1 MQNAIIYEGPS
12 SFDGKPV
19 VVIATGITN
28 PSRNIKTGPL
38 VTTWTMR
45 SDISP
50 AEATRSGEDASVC
63 GTCILRIKSCY
74 VQIHRA
80 PTMIWK
86 AYKAGRYSKENPR
99 KVGLN
104 RQLRLG
110 GYGDMVAPAEV
121 WQGLVSRA
129 ASYVGYTHMARIR
142 PDLKGLVQ
150 ASADSAED
158 AKELQAMGWKTF
170 RTKLPE
176 EPLLPGEV
184 YCPNEKTGIQCIQ
197 CNACNGKTHNIAINI
212 HGSPNR
218 KNAFRNNHP
227 LGEQQ

>member
-1 MQNAIIYEGPS
+1 MSNTVIYEGPS
-12 SFDGKPV
+12 TFDGKPV
-19 VVIATGITN
+19 VVIVTGITN
-28 PSRNIKTGPL
+28 PTRNVKTGPL
-38 VTTWTMR
+38 VTTWSLR

-50 AEATRSGEDASVC
+50 TDAMRADEDASVC
-63 GTCILRIKSCY
+63 GTCIHRKQSCY
-74 VQIHRA
+74 VQLHQA
-80 PTMIWK
+80 PNNIWK
-86 AYKAGRYSKENPR
+86 AYKAGRYEKANPR
-99 KVGLN
+99 KIGLN

-110 GYGDMVAPAEV
+110 GYGDMVAPTEV
-121 WQGLVSRA
+121 WQGLVSNS
-129 ASYVGYTHMARIR
+129 ASHVGYTHMARIR

-150 ASADSAED
+150 ASADSAKD

-218 KNAFRNNHP
+218 ISAFKKIHP
-227 LGEQQ
+227 LGDQQ